1 MEAFKCDRCGKYYD
15 EYTVSNGYFKEV
27 YVIFRKSDDTRL
39 DICDECMHDLNN
51 WFNDERKPRIKHS
64 DENVT
69 TSTFDP
75 NKRIDISEGLDPKT
89 GEWGHNS

>member
-15 EYTVSNGYFKEV
+15 VYTVSNGYFKDEV
-27 YVIFRKSDDTRL
+27 YVIFKESDNTRL
-39 DICDECMHDLNN
+39 DICCDCMHDLKN
-51 WFNDERKPRIKHS
+51 WFNDGRKPMV
-64 DENVT
+64 N
-69 TSTFDP
+69 P

>member
-15 EYTVSNGYFKEV
+15 AYTVRDVYFKDEV
-27 YVIFRKSDDTRL
+27 YEIFKEGYNTPL
-39 DICDECMHDLNN
+39 DLCSECMHDLNN
-51 WFNDERKPRIKHS
+51 WVNEPRKLRIKYS
-64 DENVT
+64 DEDVPL
-69 TSTFDP
+69 SDP